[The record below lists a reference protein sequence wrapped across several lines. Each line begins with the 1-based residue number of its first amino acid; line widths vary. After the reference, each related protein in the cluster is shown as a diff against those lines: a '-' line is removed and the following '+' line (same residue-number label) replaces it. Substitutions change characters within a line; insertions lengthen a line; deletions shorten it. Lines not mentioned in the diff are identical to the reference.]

1 METYE
6 TSLMRRL
13 FNYDHLLGRQPRLAP
28 LGHLVHIAD
37 SALGRWFQE
46 MMSNQ
51 FKPDHTGFGLLCVC
65 VCVCVR
71 LFVCWTRLFCVIG
84 CLPHV
89 CVSLG
94 ARLCFAWSCV
104 SFV

>member
-1 METYE
+1 MMETYE

-51 FKPDHTGFGLLCVC
+51 FKPIQTGCGRLAVWYMYVCLLEGEVM
-65 VCVCVR
+65 
-71 LFVCWTRLFCVIG
+71 FCVVV
-84 CLPHV
+84 CLFR
-89 CVSLG
+89 VSK
-94 ARLCFAWSCV
+94 
-104 SFV
+104 